1 MSSAFLKSPTYESE
15 MNAGLIVISATTMQS
30 SFELGSRFANIIKSS
45 KSEFCQGRRCSNHGC
60 TVYPLWSTVNIH
72 VHYLAAR
79 LPSFQGCGRL
89 QYIFNEF
96 FPDPVL
102 RSRVYFI
109 YSSFVLWPTA
119 RNQILSCGL

>member
-15 MNAGLIVISATTMQS
+15 MNAGLIVISATTIQS
-30 SFELGSRFANIIKSS
+30 SFELDSRFADIELKVQNLNFFKVGDIQIMD
-45 KSEFCQGRRCSNHGC
+45 
-60 TVYPLWSTVNIH
+60 VYPLWSTVFIR
-72 VHYLAAR
+72 VHCLAAP
-79 LPSFQGCGRL
+79 LSSYQGCGRL

-102 RSRVYFI
+102 RSRGYFI
-109 YSSFVLWPTA
+109 YSSFVLWATA